1 MTDVAARTP
10 DLRFRNLAL
19 AALLAV
25 FAYKSA
31 DLMMMVLRTQPL
43 GADFS
48 CFWAGGKA
56 ALSDPA
62 RIFDF
67 RYITELQGWP
77 LGPTLRPYVYPPSAL
92 LLFVPLATLPPAVAY
107 AVWTTLTG
115 GFFLWAARLA
125 GAPWWLAL
133 FPMIALA
140 AVCGQITF
148 LIGGLVLLGLALRDR
163 PILAGVL
170 FGLAAMIKPQTLVL
184 LPIGLLAIG
193 SWRSLFAAGATVA
206 MLFALSALVW
216 GPSLWLEWLAA
227 IARFQS
233 EVIPAL
239 PALREDQI
247 SFRTFLELAGLPGAL
262 AYLLAPVAV
271 ALVWLT
277 FRRTPD
283 PILRATA
290 AFGGSLLIAPY
301 AMHYDAALLVPGIA
315 ALLARTD
322 YKLWPIG
329 AAAAVLFM
337 FSGIAFLFA
346 AKVPTGPLPVIA
358 GLSPLA
364 SAWLRGGPAGP
375 AGGGVARR

>member
-1 MTDVAARTP
+1 MVDAASTP
-10 DLRFRNLAL
+10 DLRFRKWAL
-19 AALLAV
+19 AALLAI

-31 DLMMMVLRTQPL
+31 DLVMMVLRTQPL

-77 LGPTLRPYVYPPSAL
+77 LGPTLRPFVYPPSAL
-92 LLFVPLATLPPAVAY
+92 LLFAPLATLPLALAY
-107 AVWTTLTG
+107 AVWTMLTG
-115 GFFLWAARLA
+115 GFFLWAARRA
-125 GAPWWLAL
+125 GAPWWVAL

-148 LIGGLVLLGLALRDR
+148 LVGGLALLGLNLRER

-170 FGLAAMIKPQTLVL
+170 FGVAAMIKPQTLVL

-193 SWRSLFAAGATVA
+193 SWRTIIAAGATAVV
-206 MLFALSALVW
+206 LFALSSLIW
-216 GPSLWLEWLAA
+216 GPGLWLEWLSA
-227 IARFQS
+227 IARFQR

-247 SFRTFLELAGLPGAL
+247 SVRTFLELMGLPGAL

-271 ALVWLT
+271 ALAWST

-283 PILRATA
+283 PLLRATS

-301 AMHYDAALLVPGIA
+301 AMHYDAALLLPAIA

-322 YKLWPIG
+322 DKLWP
-329 AAAAVLFM
+329 ASAAAVVLFT

-346 AKVPTGPLPVIA
+346 TKIPTGPLPVIM

-364 SAWLRGGPAGP
+364 FAWLRHRPVDGH
-375 AGGGVARR
+375 VATR